1 MLNIHIINDCNSKN
15 LNNFGI
21 QIIEIVKTFTI
32 IATTLY
38 GLEEVLANEVRSLG
52 VQEVEVLNR
61 AVRYHGDLHL
71 LYRSNIYLR
80 TALKVLKPIAY
91 FTAHNELELYH
102 EVKKVRWEEYMSLNQ
117 TLAVD
122 GTTNGEVFNHSK
134 FVALK
139 TKDAIVDRFRETFGS
154 RPSVDVENPDLQ
166 VNIHIA
172 DTSCTISLDS
182 SGTHLGKRGY
192 RQAQTLAPISETL
205 AAGII
210 YLSGWNGM
218 KNLLDPMCGSGTFP
232 IEAALIATNTPPGLY
247 RNFAFEKW
255 KDFDSKT
262 LEKIKKYAESQ
273 IIPFEGKIMGR
284 DMDKGAVRIATHNA
298 ERAGVEKYIDFENKD
313 FLKAEDVMN
322 DVHIVMNPPYGE
334 RLNEEDE
341 MIPFYKE
348 IGSKLKHFYMGCD
361 AWVVSG
367 NLEAIK
373 FVGLKPSRKIKLF
386 NGPIECRLHHFQMYQ
401 GTKKIK

>member
-1 MLNIHIINDCNSKN
+1 M
-15 LNNFGI
+15 
-21 QIIEIVKTFTI
+21 KTFTI
-32 IATTLY
+32 IATTLF
-38 GLEEVLANEVRSLG
+38 GLEEVLASEVRGLG
-52 VQEVEVLNR
+52 VHEVEVLNR
-61 AVRYHGDLHL
+61 AVRYQGDLQL
-71 LYRSNIYLR
+71 LYRSNLYLR
-80 TALKVLKPIAY
+80 TALKILKPIA
-91 FTAHNELELYH
+91 FFKAENEIELYQ
-102 EVKKVRWEEYMSLNQ
+102 EIKKIRWEEYLSPKE

-122 GTTNGEVFNHSK
+122 GTTNGETFNHSK

-139 TKDAIVDRFRETFGS
+139 TKDAIVDRFRETFGI

-172 DTSCTISLDS
+172 GTYCTVSLDS
-182 SGTHLGKRGY
+182 SGVHLGKRGY

-210 YLSGWNGM
+210 FLSGWDGK

-255 KDFDSKT
+255 KDFDVKI
-262 LEKIKKYAESQ
+262 LDKIKKYAETQ
-273 IIPFEGKIMGR
+273 IVPSEWKIFGR
-284 DMDKGAVRIATHNA
+284 DIDRGAVRIATHNA
-298 ERAGVEKYIDFENKD
+298 ERAGVDKFIKFENKD
-313 FLKAEDVMN
+313 FLNEEDIMDN
-322 DVHIVMNPPYGE
+322 VHIVINPPYGE

-361 AWVVSG
+361 AWIVSG

-386 NGPIECRLHHFQMYQ
+386 NGPIECRLHHFQLYQ
-401 GTKKIK
+401 GSKKIK